1 MELSHSDHRLSMSHE
16 VQRHSQ
22 GPSVCGQ
29 IMCVSNCSNN
39 IPGCHLKKTHCYCTG
54 GGAAW
59 MFDEFLKAICLTS
72 AIYGFFNLVPI
83 PPLDGSKVLHHF
95 LPEAGQEIMDNIA
108 PYGMFLIFILFW
120 AGNAGVIFMYPMLMV
135 YMAWGLF

>member
-1 MELSHSDHRLSMSHE
+1 MLGMLD
-16 VQRHSQ
+16 
-22 GPSVCGQ
+22 
-29 IMCVSNCSNN
+29 
-39 IPGCHLKKTHCYCTG
+39 
-54 GGAAW
+54 
-59 MFDEFLKAICLTS
+59 DFLKAICLTS

-95 LPEAGQEIMDNIA
+95 LPEAGKEIMDNIA

-135 YMAWGLF
+135 YIAWGLF